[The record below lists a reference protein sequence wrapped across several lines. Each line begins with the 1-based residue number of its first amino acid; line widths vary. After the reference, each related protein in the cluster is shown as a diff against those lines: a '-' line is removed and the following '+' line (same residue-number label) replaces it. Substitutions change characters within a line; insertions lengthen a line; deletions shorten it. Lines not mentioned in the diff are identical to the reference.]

1 MRNLPA
7 SSSIVIFFFSKNVD
21 SVNKFAMLSSLQEV
35 AVHPEYLETNINFLK
50 LCFPFKNN
58 GSKSTVLWTSVKCG
72 KDIKL
77 TLHSVTSN
85 MFYMSLTLMWAYS
98 VTFREV
104 LFWNNKWLSA
114 LSEILIS
121 WLLYLCYSLLKLNES
136 NVEQGEYCKLQ
147 RFLEGWKELL
157 AKLSFPFLRVRFDVL
172 WIFFIF

>member
-1 MRNLPA
+1 MLVSSLVLETDMRNLPA

-104 LFWNNKWLSA
+104 LF
-114 LSEILIS
+114 
-121 WLLYLCYSLLKLNES
+121 
-136 NVEQGEYCKLQ
+136 
-147 RFLEGWKELL
+147 
-157 AKLSFPFLRVRFDVL
+157 
-172 WIFFIF
+172 